1 MPLDP
6 ERQTPNRQPG
16 DHPHRLNSPPDE
28 QESLLFGW
36 VGALRR
42 SDPDLIASR
51 LADDVV
57 WQGLRADLV
66 CPNRDAVLDNIR
78 AGGQH
83 RRRVGGLEVAALDDG
98 HVLFAVRLPGVTE
111 LYGEPIAGELFR
123 VFTLRGEVIVR
134 IDEFKTRDEALDSVR
149 TAIAPDETG
158 QSDRLE
164 PASTPVAAQRAM
176 VERVVPILN
185 VSDIRES
192 FAWFGRLGWRK
203 GFEWNPE
210 GSAAEPGFGSVESGE
225 CEIFL
230 CRDGQGGRGRG
241 TNALTFGPEGNEA
254 ADHGTWMSIWV
265 EDLDAIYRKCV
276 TERLDI
282 TYPPTDEPWGVREF
296 HVRHPDGH
304 VFRIGKAR

>member
-1 MPLDP
+1 MTRSSDNL
-6 ERQTPNRQPG
+6 E
-16 DHPHRLNSPPDE
+16 LI
-28 QESLLFGW
+28 LFGW
-36 VGALRR
+36 VDALRR
-42 SDPDLIASR
+42 SDPDLVAPR
-51 LADDVV
+51 LADDIV

-78 AGGQH
+78 VGGQH
-83 RRRVGGLEVAALDDG
+83 RRRVGGLEIAALDDG

-111 LYGEPIAGELFR
+111 LYGEPIAGELFS
-123 VFTLRGEVIVR
+123 VFTLRGEAIVR

-149 TAIAPDETG
+149 MAVAPDETG

-164 PASTPVAAQRAM
+164 AASTPVAAQRAL

-185 VSDIRES
+185 VSDIGGS
-192 FAWFGRLGWRK
+192 FAWFEKLGWRK

-210 GSAAEPGFGSVESGE
+210 ASDAGPRFGSVESGE

-241 TNALTFGPEGNEA
+241 TNTLTFGPEGDET
-254 ADHGTWMSIWV
+254 ADKGTWMSIWV
-265 EDLDAIYRKCV
+265 DDLDAIYQRCV

-282 TYPPTDEPWGVREF
+282 THPPTDEPWGVREF

-304 VFRIGKAR
+304 VFRISKAR